1 MHLVLRLI
9 SYTGLALSLVPAV
22 LVYLGRLDHGT
33 HTTLMIVGMLMW
45 FGAAVFWIKP
55 DRTGT

>member
-1 MHLVLRLI
+1 MHLLLRLI
-9 SYTGLALSLVPAV
+9 SYAGLVLTIVPAI

-33 HTTLMIVGMLMW
+33 HTTIMIAGMLMW
-45 FGAAVFWIKP
+45 FGAALFWIKP